1 LQVAVEADLNT
12 VKQVAVELADLLD
25 CRLSLYLIQLIQSP
39 LDQEEQLLQRRM
51 ALTEATVQTVLSVLL
66 LQ

>member
-1 LQVAVEADLNT
+1 LQEAVEADLNT
-12 VKQVAVELADLLD
+12 DKQQVAVLADLLD

>member
-1 LQVAVEADLNT
+1 LQEAVEADLNT

-25 CRLSLYLIQLIQSP
+25 CRLSLYLIQLTQSQ
-39 LDQEEQLLQRRM
+39 LDQEAQRLELKM

-66 LQ
+66 LR